1 MVPLNKG
8 NCRLIVA
15 TLLEAKKG
23 EAEGIG
29 RKSNLGR
36 SAILFLCFLSLQQL
50 ISISI

>member
-23 EAEGIG
+23 EAEGKIG
-29 RKSNLGR
+29 TGETIV
-36 SAILFLCFLSLQQL
+36 AAFVWQF
-50 ISISI
+50 